1 METTLPTTLGISE
14 SANSLA
20 LSHPK
25 ETGQIL
31 ASLDVTAE
39 SAVASHP
46 AWLFDDSP
54 IPDPH
59 GKGER
64 AVRFI
69 RALKHPKSSLPG
81 RGFQLDRWAERLIRR
96 VYGDTRPDGTRRIK
110 TVFALIPRG
119 NRKTTLG
126 AALALLHL
134 GPERIPRSQVVS
146 AAVDRDQARIAFEE
160 MTGVIGAHPRLAEAM
175 HPQDTKSRITHK
187 KSGAFYR
194 AMSADAATAHGRTPV
209 FALVDELHAWKKRD
223 LWDAI
228 KTGLVKTPGSLLV
241 ITTTAG
247 IGRENVAYDMYAY
260 ARQVATGAI
269 EDEAFLPILF
279 EAEPDEDWRDEA
291 VWHRVNPGLS
301 CEPPYPDLDGLRQM
315 VREAQHRPADREM
328 FRQLHL
334 NVWLD
339 GAAEP
344 AWDLAIWDEN
354 SETYDLEALKG
365 AKAYLAVDLS
375 KRIDLSAIAA
385 CIEVPDGRH
394 VLHVEAFCPEEGIR
408 RRADLD
414 SAPYPLWQEQGFL
427 TACPGDVIDR
437 GMIEERIRA
446 LCAHLDVQEI
456 NFDPWSA
463 GEMMRS
469 LDADGLPVVE
479 FPQRLATFARPV
491 TEFETAFM
499 ERRLLHGGNPV
510 LRWAVGNVV
519 LDADASEN
527 RRPNKKKSTDRIDP
541 AVAAIMAVGRAM
553 ANDGHR
559 YTTLSP
565 QELMPWLT
573 PNPRS

>member
-1 METTLPTTLGISE
+1 METTLPTTWGISE
-14 SANSLA
+14 SGDLGA
-20 LSHPK
+20 
-25 ETGQIL
+25 T
-31 ASLDVTAE
+31 LDATRNLP
-39 SAVASHP
+39 VAPSHP

-64 AVRFI
+64 AVKFI
-69 RALKHPKSSLPG
+69 RALKHPKSTLPG
-81 RGFQLDRWAERLIRR
+81 RQFQLDRWQERLIRR

-175 HPQDTKSRITHK
+175 HPQDTKSRITHR

-209 FALVDELHAWKKRD
+209 FALVDELHAWKSRS

-241 ITTTAG
+241 VTTTAG
-247 IGRENVAYDMYAY
+247 IGRENVAYDMYSY

-269 EDEAFLPILF
+269 EDDAFLPILF
-279 EAEPDEDWRDEA
+279 EAEPDEDYRDES

-301 CEPPYPDLDGLRQM
+301 CDPPYPDLDGLRQM
-315 VREAQHRPADREM
+315 VREALHRPADREM

-344 AWDLAIWDEN
+344 AWDLAIWDQNAE
-354 SETYDLEALKG
+354 SYDLEALKG

-375 KRIDLSAIAA
+375 KRTDLSAIAA
-385 CIEVPDGRH
+385 CIEMPGGRH
-394 VLHVEAFCPEEGIR
+394 ALHVEAFCPEEGIR
-408 RRADLD
+408 RRAEVD
-414 SAPYPLWQEQGFL
+414 SAPYPLWQEQGYL

-437 GMIEERIRA
+437 GMVEDRIRA
-446 LCAHLDVQEI
+446 LCQHLDAQEI
-456 NFDPWSA
+456 NFDPWAA
-463 GEMMRS
+463 GEMMRA

-499 ERRLLHGGNPV
+499 ERRLLHGGNPL

-541 AVAAIMAVGRAM
+541 AVASIMAVGRAM
-553 ANDGHR
+553 ANDGPK
-559 YTTLSP
+559 YITLSP
-565 QELMPWLT
+565 EELGLG
-573 PNPRS
+573 

>member
-1 METTLPTTLGISE
+1 MGTTPPTISGIF
-14 SANSLA
+14 
-20 LSHPK
+20 
-25 ETGQIL
+25 ETGQSL
-31 ASLDVTAE
+31 ASLDATPKFG
-39 SAVASHP
+39 VASSHP
-46 AWLFDDSP
+46 SWLFDDSP

-64 AVRFI
+64 AIRFI
-69 RALKHPKSSLPG
+69 RALKHPKSTLPG
-81 RGFQLDRWAERLIRR
+81 RQFQLDRWQERLIRR

-241 ITTTAG
+241 VTTTAG
-247 IGRENVAYDMYAY
+247 VGRENVAYDMYAY

-269 EDEAFLPILF
+269 EDEAFLPVLF

-301 CEPPYPDLDGLRQM
+301 CDPPYPDLDGLRQM

-344 AWDLAIWDEN
+344 AWDMAIWDQGAEPF
-354 SETYDLEALKG
+354 DLSALEG
-365 AKAYLAVDLS
+365 RRAWLGVDLS
-375 KRIDLSAIAA
+375 RQTDLTAVAAAI
-385 CIEVPDGRH
+385 ELPDGKLA
-394 VLHVEAFCPEEGIR
+394 LHVQSFAPEAGIR
-408 RRADLD
+408 RRADVD
-414 SAPYPLWQEQGFL
+414 GAPYPLWNEQGFL
-427 TACPGDVIDR
+427 TACPGDIVDR
-437 GMIEERIRA
+437 DMVEDYVRQ
-446 LCAHLDVQEI
+446 LCGRLDVQEI
-456 NFDPWSA
+456 AFDRYAA
-463 GEMMRS
+463 GEMMRRM
-469 LDADGLPVVE
+469 DADGLPVVE
-479 FPQRLATFARPV
+479 FRQNFSIYTPAINA
-491 TEFETAFM
+491 FERAMF
-499 ERRLLHGGNPV
+499 ERRLLHGGNPL

-519 LDADASEN
+519 LDTDAAGN
-527 RRPNKKKSTDRIDP
+527 RRPNKTKSTDRIDP
-541 AVAAIMAVGRAM
+541 AAASIMAVGRAM
-553 ANDGHR
+553 ANDGPK
-559 YTTLSP
+559 YITLSP
-565 QELMPWLT
+565 EELGLG
-573 PNPRS
+573 